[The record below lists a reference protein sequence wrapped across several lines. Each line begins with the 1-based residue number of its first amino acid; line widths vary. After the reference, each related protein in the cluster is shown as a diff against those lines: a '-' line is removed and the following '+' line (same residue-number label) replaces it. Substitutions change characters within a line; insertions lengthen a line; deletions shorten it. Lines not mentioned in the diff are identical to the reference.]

1 MKHLKRK
8 IIAGIVIFLIAVCA
22 TGFAIFAA
30 VDEYKVEHSITI
42 DLGGGRCTDIYYE
55 SQEDRG
61 PNAGKWFKDLRV
73 GKYLADKYG
82 KYHTI
87 AGYNASVPKDGTTV
101 SNYYDCVG
109 VTPYVR
115 IEGVS
120 RAGYIFTGWE
130 VSGAGKSYYDFGT
143 AGVRVDIGAYTN
155 KNITIKAKWKRCDY
169 DVKANIFF
177 LSDNE
182 EWIKEESYNSH
193 ARLNIDINGQRKQS
207 SVYQY
212 LEKITGDSTY
222 SISVNTYPGWKTDWE
237 YSSSLSGTVLDNVT
251 VNIYIRPIVYEVHLY
266 GNKPQASSG
275 NLENRS
281 IAGWQWDESGFYK
294 RKFIYDRIGELPEV
308 SDVYGISGWTGICW
322 KKNDNSLVRPFNN
335 TRNTLSYIDGDIVDL
350 NAVWKENSYSLG
362 MDVNG
367 GYEDDTII
375 VTGYEKNNRLPYEL
389 TRPGYNFDSWNSEKD
404 GKGTRYEKGDTVSK
418 LVDVDGGMYYIYA
431 QWSKKKR
438 ICLKVS
444 SGTYKKE
451 LINDSV
457 YNNAQGWF
465 DEYGRRGSDGER
477 TVPDEK
483 CIQIWTINDDGITQN
498 R

>member
-1 MKHLKRK
+1 MQ
-8 IIAGIVIFLIAVCA
+8 AG
-22 TGFAIFAA
+22 
-30 VDEYKVEHSITI
+30 
-42 DLGGGRCTDIYYE
+42 
-55 SQEDRG
+55 
-61 PNAGKWFKDLRV
+61 
-73 GKYLADKYG
+73 
-82 KYHTI
+82 
-87 AGYNASVPKDGTTV
+87 
-101 SNYYDCVG
+101 
-109 VTPYVR
+109 
-115 IEGVS
+115 
-120 RAGYIFTGWE
+120 
-130 VSGAGKSYYDFGT
+130 SGMNRDS
-143 AGVRVDIGAYTN
+143 
-155 KNITIKAKWKRCDY
+155 
-169 DVKANIFF
+169 
-177 LSDNE
+177 
-182 EWIKEESYNSH
+182 IKE
-193 ARLNIDINGQRKQS
+193 
-207 SVYQY
+207 
-212 LEKITGDSTY
+212 
-222 SISVNTYPGWKTDWE
+222 
-237 YSSSLSGTVLDNVT
+237 SL
-251 VNIYIRPIVYEVHLY
+251 
-266 GNKPQASSG
+266 
-275 NLENRS
+275 
-281 IAGWQWDESGFYK
+281 
-294 RKFIYDRIGELPEV
+294 YDRIGELPEV

-322 KKNDNSLVRPFNN
+322 KKNDNSLVRPFDN

-367 GYEDDTII
+367 GYGNDTII

-465 DEYGRRGSDGER
+465 DEYGRGGSDGER